1 MGAKIIFADALCL
14 SLAFLMKVGLALSGG
29 GARGFAHV
37 AVLKVLV
44 ESGIPIDLIAG
55 TSAGSIV
62 GGAYAAGMTID
73 EIAAMSAKIGW
84 TNMTRPSLS
93 PLGALSNAPMSAF
106 LARELPVATFE
117 ELKIPFGA
125 VAFELETSS
134 EVIFKDQGDLVLA
147 ISASC
152 AVPGVFAPIRGPTG
166 TLLVDGGLTTPLPVN
181 VARGMGADIVIAVD
195 ILSSG
200 NAYSR
205 APKTAAGMMIRS
217 AMTVVR
223 QLAKDQHELADI
235 VIEPQIAHIRP
246 DQIKKRE
253 ELLRL
258 GEEAARAALPQIQK
272 LISDGE

>member
-1 MGAKIIFADALCL
+1 
-14 SLAFLMKVGLALSGG
+14 MKVGLALSGG

-37 AVLKVLV
+37 GVLKVLV

-62 GGAYAAGMTID
+62 GGAYAAGMSLD
-73 EIAAMSAKIGW
+73 EIATMAAKIGW

-106 LARELPVATFE
+106 LAREFPVKRFE
-117 ELKIPFGA
+117 ELKLPFAA
-125 VAFELETSS
+125 VAFELEASR
-134 EVIFKDQGDLVLA
+134 EVVFKEEGDLILA

-152 AVPGVFAPIRGPTG
+152 AVPGVFAPVRSETG
-166 TLLVDGGLTTPLPVN
+166 TLLVDGGITTPLPVN
-181 VARGMGADIVIAVD
+181 VVREMGADIVIAVD

-200 NAYSR
+200 NVYSR
-205 APKTAAGMMIRS
+205 SPRTAAGMMIRS

-223 QLAKDQHELADI
+223 QLAKDQHELAD
-235 VIEPQIAHIRP
+235 VVVEPQIAHIRA

-258 GEEAARAALPQIQK
+258 GEEAARDKLSEIRE
-272 LISDGE
+272 LISRGG

>member
-1 MGAKIIFADALCL
+1 
-14 SLAFLMKVGLALSGG
+14 MKVGLALSGG

-37 AVLKVLV
+37 GVLKVLV

-62 GGAYAAGMTID
+62 GGAYAAGMSLD
-73 EIAAMSAKIGW
+73 EIALMSAKVGW

-106 LARELPVATFE
+106 LARELPVSRFE
-117 ELKIPFGA
+117 DLKTPFAA
-125 VAFELETSS
+125 VAFELESS
-134 EVIFKDQGDLVLA
+134 KEVVFKDTGDLVLA
-147 ISASC
+147 ICASC
-152 AVPGVFAPIRGPTG
+152 AVPGVFAPVRSPTG
-166 TLLVDGGLTTPLPVN
+166 TLLVDGGITTPLPVN
-181 VARGMGADIVIAVD
+181 VARKMGADVVIAVD

-200 NAYSR
+200 SVYSR
-205 APKTAAGMMIRS
+205 SPKTAAGMMIRS

-223 QLAKDQHELADI
+223 QLAKDQHELADV

-258 GEEAARAALPQIQK
+258 GEEAAREKLPEIRQ
-272 LISDGE
+272 LISRGE